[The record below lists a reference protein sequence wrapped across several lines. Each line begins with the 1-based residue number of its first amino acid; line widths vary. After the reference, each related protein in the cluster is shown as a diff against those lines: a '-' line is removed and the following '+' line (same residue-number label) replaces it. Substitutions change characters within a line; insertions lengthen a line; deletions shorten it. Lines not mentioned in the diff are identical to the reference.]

1 MDAVSTQADLSDPA
15 SSAPPFGKW
24 ERMLAGRYLRAKRK
38 HGGVAMIS
46 VIAFLGIMLA
56 VMVLIVTMS
65 VMNGFREVL
74 VSRLL
79 GVEGHAFV
87 TVVEADPAKRAAIED
102 KIRAVPGVQFVS
114 PIVEGQAL
122 ATAQG
127 QAAGAM
133 IRGVSQEALAALF
146 ANIQANNEG
155 RSPLIGGGDLQGFNA
170 PDDPGV
176 VIGSRLGGRL
186 DAFPGGGLTLVS
198 PQGAATPFGIA
209 PRSKGYRVQAWFS
222 LDVQEYDDL
231 LVYMPIEEAKIF
243 LGQENP
249 EIETFEVRISD
260 PDDVDAV
267 RAAIVAALNDP
278 GIRIAT
284 WKDQRASL
292 VGALNVER
300 SVMRL
305 ILMMIVAIAALNII
319 SGLVMLVKNKSRD
332 IAILRTMGA
341 TQGAVLR
348 IFFMTGATVGFL
360 GAMTGLIL
368 GVLFCAYIGPIQ
380 NAISAVIGFDIF
392 PGDVYTLDTLPARL
406 DWAEVALVAGW
417 AFLMSMAATIPPA
430 WRASRLDPVEA
441 LRNE

>member
-1 MDAVSTQADLSDPA
+1 MDSGALPPA
-15 SSAPPFGKW
+15 AQMTGSAPFGRW
-24 ERMLAGRYLRAKRK
+24 ERMLAGRYLQAKRQ

-46 VIAFLGIMLA
+46 IISFLGIMLA

-87 TVVEADPAKRAAIED
+87 SVMEPDAAKRQRIEEL
-102 KIRAVPGVQFVS
+102 IRATPGVTHVS
-114 PIVEGQAL
+114 PIIEGQAL

-127 QAAGAM
+127 TAAGAL
-133 IRGVSQEALAALF
+133 IRGVSREGLESLFRGLAAS
-146 ANIQANNEG
+146 NG
-155 RSPLIGGGDLQGFNA
+155 GDSPLVAGGTLEGFDNA
-170 PDDPGV
+170 DDPGI
-176 VIGSRLGGRL
+176 VIGSRLGGKL
-186 DAFPGGGLTLVS
+186 SAFPGGGLTLIS
-198 PQGAATPFGIA
+198 PQGAATPFGVA

-231 LVYMPIEEAKIF
+231 LIYMPIEEARVF
-243 LGQENP
+243 LAKTDNP
-249 EIETFEVRISD
+249 LETFEVRVAK
-260 PDDVDAV
+260 PDDIDEM
-267 RAAIVAALNDP
+267 RARIAANLGDP
-278 GIRIAT
+278 SIRIAT
-284 WKDQRASL
+284 WKDQRSSL

-305 ILMMIVAIAALNII
+305 ILMMIVAIAAMNII

-360 GAMTGLIL
+360 GAMTGLVL
-368 GVLFCAYIGPIQ
+368 GVVFCAYIGPIQ
-380 NAISAVIGFDIF
+380 DFISTVIGFDIF
-392 PGDVYTLDTLPARL
+392 PGDVYTLDHLPARL

-417 AFLMSMAATIPPA
+417 AFLMAMIATVPPA